1 MPPRPHKC
9 RPTCC
14 CRTLCPSTASH
25 AERFAVLHGPV
36 RSTKLRRLYRHVGSL
51 AARRNRPHPSP
62 SDRAI
67 RASFDPERTRGH
79 RAIARSPHSSPRGPL
94 WPNAAQTGLLRCPF
108 VAGMHGARI
117 RRPAADP
124 SKWSA
129 THRALWRELT
139 QEGNENKSDASSV
152 RYKCVFPTD
161 TELQN
166 DREGRKENFIPPA
179 VRDMTLFCASN

>member
-1 MPPRPHKC
+1 MSRTAGGIKPSGRRRRRAAPPPRRTVLQRDASK
-9 RPTCC
+9 RPQWRW
-14 CRTLCPSTASH
+14 RT
-25 AERFAVLHGPV
+25 
-36 RSTKLRRLYRHVGSL
+36 
-51 AARRNRPHPSP
+51 

-129 THRALWRELT
+129 THRALGRELT
-139 QEGNENKSDASSV
+139 QEGNENKGHASIV
-152 RYKCVFPTD
+152 RCKCVFPTY